1 MWSVLRSRIHV
12 GAWAVFIILVI
23 LLLMNQL
30 STAIFLTAHVPLH
43 SSLFFYVEMSGQVW
57 SMIKPIILVPIVL
70 FWAMD
75 RRRWLEISVL
85 MSNLLLTLQLLAST
99 LLLVLTLETDIPS
112 LDYLLIVDTLLVMV
126 INILIFS
133 LWYWIIDSPVLRQG
147 TMRESEPWDF
157 LFPQRASKIAGYADW
172 SPNFPD
178 YIFLAFATTFTIG
191 TTDTMPLSQR
201 AKALMLL
208 QAAIS
213 VATIVVLAGRALTIL
228 D

>member
-1 MWSVLRSRIHV
+1 MQSIFRSRMHV

-23 LLLMNQL
+23 LLLQNQL
-30 STAIFLTAHVPLH
+30 SNAISLTAHVPRQ
-43 SSLFFYVEMSGQVW
+43 SSLFFYAETSGQAW
-57 SMIKPIILVPIVL
+57 SLVKLVILVPTIL
-70 FWAMD
+70 FWALD
-75 RRRWLEISVL
+75 RRKWLAISVL
-85 MSNLLLTLQLLAST
+85 MSSLLLTLQLLAST
-99 LLLVLTLETDIPS
+99 LLLVLTLGTDTPS
-112 LDYLLIVDTLLVMV
+112 SVSLLIMDTLLVMV

-133 LWYWIIDSPVLRQG
+133 LWYWMIDSPVLKQG

-157 LFPQRASKIAGYADW
+157 LFPQRASQIPGYSGW
-172 SPNFPD
+172 SANFPD
-178 YIFLAFATTFTIG
+178 YLFLAFATTFTFG

-208 QAAIS
+208 QELIS